1 VTAQTATQPLNRQT
15 YRAGKPA
22 PIRIVHI
29 GLGAFHRAHQAWY
42 THKVDASHEWGIA
55 SFTGRSPQAAETLEA
70 QDGLY
75 TLVERAEEADSFE
88 VIESISAAYDG
99 GNIGRLAELLSLST
113 TAIVTLTVTEA
124 AYNLA
129 SNGQLDLTAEAV
141 AADAALLSQWW
152 KASAALVGS
161 SGSGRRGVPSTAAAR
176 LLTGLDA
183 RRRAEAG
190 PIAVVSCDNLSANG
204 TAARNAIRGLASAIA
219 PELAGWIDA
228 NVSFV
233 DTSIDRITPRTTDE
247 DTAGV
252 AAATGF
258 ADQAPVVTEPFHSWV
273 LCGAFPAGRPA
284 WEKAGAVFVDKIEH
298 FERRKLWLLNGA
310 HSLLAYAGQ
319 LRGSDTVAQALR
331 DPACATWIEE
341 FWDEAVEHL
350 TEPEL
355 KVDEYRAALLERFGN
370 SRIAHMLAQIA
381 IDGSSKLRMRAVP
394 VIQAERT
401 AGRPGQAAARL
412 IAAWIDYLTKAAD
425 DGAGVRD
432 AEAERIEPLL
442 SLNGREQTAALVEL
456 LDPDFA
462 AEDGIVDMVHALRG
476 SFQDQ

>member
-15 YRAGKPA
+15 YRAGTLA
-22 PIRIVHI
+22 PIRIIHI

-42 THKVDASHEWGIA
+42 THKVDANHEWGIA

-75 TLVERAEEADSFE
+75 TLVERAEDADTFE

-99 GNIGRLAELLSLST
+99 GNIGRLAELLSQST

-124 AYNLA
+124 AYYLG
-129 SNGQLDLTAEAV
+129 SDGQLDLAAEPV
-141 AADAALLSQWW
+141 AADAALLGQWW

-176 LLTGLDA
+176 LLIGLDA
-183 RRRAEAG
+183 RRKADAG
-190 PIAVVSCDNLSANG
+190 PITVVSCDNLSANG
-204 TAARNAIRGLASAIA
+204 TAARNAVHGLASAIA
-219 PELAGWIDA
+219 PELAGWIDE

-247 DTAGV
+247 DVAGV
-252 AAATGF
+252 VAATGF
-258 ADQAPVVTEPFHSWV
+258 ADRSPVVTEPFHSWV
-273 LCGAFPAGRPA
+273 LCGDFPAGRPP
-284 WEKAGAVFVDKIEH
+284 WEDAGAVFVDRIEH

-319 LRGSDTVAQALR
+319 LRGSDTVAQALH
-331 DPACATWIEE
+331 DPVCAVWIEE
-341 FWDEAVEHL
+341 FWDEAAEHL
-350 TEPEL
+350 TDPEL
-355 KVDEYRAALLERFGN
+355 KVDEYRAALLARFGN

-394 VIQAERT
+394 VIRAERA
-401 AGRPGQAAARL
+401 AGRTGQAAARL
-412 IAAWIDYLTKAAD
+412 IAAWVEYLAKVSN

-432 AEAERIEPLL
+432 AEAERITPLL
-442 SLNGREQTAALVEL
+442 TLDGLELTAALVEL
-456 LDPDFA
+456 LDSNFA
-462 AEDGIVDMVHALRG
+462 AEDGVVEMVHALRG

>member
-1 VTAQTATQPLNRQT
+1 MTAQTAAQPLNRQT

-42 THKVDASHEWGIA
+42 THKVDANHEWGIA
-55 SFTGRSPQAAETLEA
+55 AFTGRSPQAAQTLEA

-75 TLVERAEEADSFE
+75 TLVERAEDADSFE

-99 GNIGRLAELLSLST
+99 GNIARLSELLSEPA

-124 AYNLA
+124 AYNLG
-129 SNGQLDLTAEAV
+129 SDGHLDLTAEAV

-152 KASAALVGS
+152 NASAGLIGS
-161 SGSGRRGVPSTAAAR
+161 SASGRRGVPSTAAAR
-176 LLTGLDA
+176 LLTGLDS
-183 RRRAEAG
+183 RRRADAG

-204 TAARNAIRGLASAIA
+204 TAARNAVRGLASAIA
-219 PELAGWIDA
+219 PELAGWIDD

-247 DTAGV
+247 DIAGV

-258 ADQAPVVTEPFHSWV
+258 ADRSPVVTEPFRNWILS
-273 LCGAFPAGRPA
+273 GDFPAGRPA
-284 WEKAGAVFVDKIEH
+284 WEDAGAVFVDRIEH

-319 LRGSDTVAQALR
+319 LRGSETVAQALR
-331 DPACATWIEE
+331 DPACATWIED
-341 FWDEAVEHL
+341 FWNEAARHL

-381 IDGSSKLRMRAVP
+381 VDGSSKLRMRAIP
-394 VIQAERT
+394 VMRAERS
-401 AGRPGQAAARL
+401 AGHPGQGSARL
-412 IAAWIDYLTKAAD
+412 IAAWIDYLAIATTGGAD
-425 DGAGVRD
+425 VRD
-432 AEAERIEPLL
+432 AEAERILPLL
-442 SLNGREQTAALVEL
+442 ALNGREQTAALVEL
-456 LDPDFA
+456 LDLDFA
-462 AEDGIVDMVHALRG
+462 AEQGVAGTIHSLRG
-476 SFQDQ
+476 SFQHK